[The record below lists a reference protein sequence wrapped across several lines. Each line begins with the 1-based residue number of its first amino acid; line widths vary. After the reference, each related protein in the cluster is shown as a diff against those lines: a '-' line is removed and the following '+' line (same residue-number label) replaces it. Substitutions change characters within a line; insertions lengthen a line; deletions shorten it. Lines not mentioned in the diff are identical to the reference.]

1 MALEGQDAVT
11 LFFDLLVA
19 DTGVGVGVAAL
30 LGGRIYRDLVP
41 QSAALPAATVSLAS
55 HTDLNTMGG
64 RRVLA
69 NVLVDV
75 RIVGAGSSYATI
87 NTIARRADVVLQWAS
102 GAVSPYGTVIV
113 KARRTGLQQFIE
125 NDSGALFAHV
135 IQTYRSEAYAA

>member
-1 MALEGQDAVT
+1 MALEGQDVVT
-11 LFFDLLVA
+11 KVYDLLAA
-19 DTGVGVGVAAL
+19 DTGAGGVSTL

-41 QSAALPAATVSLAS
+41 QAAALPAATVTLVS

-64 RRVLA
+64 VRVLG

-75 RIVGAGSSYATI
+75 RIVGAGSSYAAI
-87 NTIARRADVVLQWAS
+87 NPIARRADTVLQSAGGAS
-102 GAVSPYGTVIV
+102 FGSVVV
-113 KARRTGLQQFIE
+113 ELRRTATQQFIE